1 MKGRLFSLFALLAV
15 ASILL
20 AACSAGQPTAPA
32 ASNAGESTPA
42 ADSASQAPASGD
54 TTGGVTLTVFVGF
67 GTGTDPSQ
75 IDLHN
80 QLAEQYHQLHPD
92 VTVQFI
98 TVNYDDHDSKFTSMI
113 AGGLAPDLVMPIGV
127 MGIAGYQD
135 EWLDISPYIQRD
147 NYDLSDF
154 YGPAVAMHTYTD
166 KVVGLPLGVY
176 PSVLFYDADMFDKAG
191 LDYPPHTWGQA
202 DWTYDKLAAVAAK
215 LTLDSAGNSA
225 DDPAFNPDDI
235 VQWGWDGWD
244 WSPWRIIPAKFGG
257 NTLGVSADMKTAEMT
272 TPEWQAGMQFLA
284 DSIWKTHIHPTYA
297 VTNSA
302 FSEVDP
308 IGSNTVAMWEVFSWI
323 AYAYGGWT
331 ETFNWDVAAIPAGPN
346 GTPIAQANGDT
357 FAIPKDAAHP
367 DEAWEFAKWLWEP
380 AQMKQLTESYGC
392 IPARKSLADGWL
404 AARQEENPNVDWQ
417 VFIDAINYMDSSPN
431 NEGWVP
437 NYRKVWDAMENAMQI
452 VTSGQNTDVTQVLSD
467 LNGEVQGYLDEYW
480 AQQ

>member
-1 MKGRLFSLFALLAV
+1 MKVKLFSVFTLLV
-15 ASILL
+15 IASILL
-20 AACSAGQPTAPA
+20 AACGNS
-32 ASNAGESTPA
+32 
-42 ADSASQAPASGD
+42 APASSDQTSAPASAGSTSQSQPAD
-54 TTGGVTLTVFVGF
+54 TNTSGGITLTVFVGF

-80 QLAEQYHQLHPD
+80 QLAEEYHQLHPD
-92 VTVQFI
+92 ITVQFI

-147 NYDLSDF
+147 NYDISDF

-176 PSVLFYDADMFDKAG
+176 PSVLFYNADMFDKAG
-191 LDYPPHTWGQA
+191 LDYPPQTWGQA
-202 DWTYDKLAAVAAK
+202 DWTYDKLTEIAKK
-215 LTLDSAGNSA
+215 LTLDSAGNTA
-225 DDPAFNPDDI
+225 DDPNFNPDDI

-257 NTLGVSADMKTAEMT
+257 NPLGMSEDLKTAEMNA
-272 TPEWQAGMQFLA
+272 PEWQAGMQFLA
-284 DSIWKTHIHPTYA
+284 DNIWSSHIEPSYA

-302 FSEVDP
+302 FAEVDP
-308 IGSNTVAMWEVFSWI
+308 LGSGTIAMWEVFSWI
-323 AYAYGGWT
+323 AYAYDGWT
-331 ETFNWDVAAIPAGPN
+331 EAFNWDVAAIPAGPS
-346 GTPIAQANGDT
+346 GTPISQANGDT

-380 AQMKQLTESYGC
+380 DQMTRLTESYGC

-404 AARQEENPNVDWQ
+404 EARQAENPNIDWQ
-417 VFIDAINYMDSSPN
+417 VFIDAIDYLDSSPN
-431 NEGWVP
+431 NETWAP
-437 NYRKVWDAMENAMQI
+437 NYRKVWDAMENSMQI
-452 VTSGQNTDVTQVLSD
+452 VTSGQNTDVTQVLDD

-480 AQQ
+480 ASQ